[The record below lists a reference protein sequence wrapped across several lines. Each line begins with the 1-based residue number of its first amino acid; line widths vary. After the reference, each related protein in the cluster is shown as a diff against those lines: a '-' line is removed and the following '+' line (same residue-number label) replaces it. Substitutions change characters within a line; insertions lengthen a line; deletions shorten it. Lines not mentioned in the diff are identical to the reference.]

1 MSAKTFLTILL
12 GTLLGVSQVY
22 AATSSDDL
30 AGKRLDKLETTVMN
44 PNLPLEKRI
53 RALRKLY
60 SDQFVNGK
68 IDRTFCIWDPLG
80 KSGPI
85 ASAADDQKLRS
96 LHYGMDLT
104 IIAYQDEKKLVD
116 ELRSGDVCDA
126 ALISGGSVLEFNR
139 FSGTIESM
147 GGLPERQHLQLLMQ
161 VLASPKM
168 ADRLTGD
175 EYVFLG
181 LATIG
186 GTYAFM
192 GDRSQRSLMSLKN
205 RKLAISEDD
214 AAMAAIASSIRADAV
229 PGSMMASVQT
239 FADGEAS
246 SMISSIIAYLV
257 MGSGQVSPNIG
268 ILREPLAQ
276 STVQLI
282 GRLDKFP
289 AGLAQILREDFLFK
303 FENYARRVDKEQ
315 AIIPENF
322 WIDMNEADKAK
333 QEIMLRDVR
342 LKLRDQGVYD
352 PAMLRL
358 ERKIRCK
365 FAPGRDECTNPV
377 E

>member
-126 ALISGGSVLEFNR
+126 ALISGGSALEFNR

-181 LATIG
+181 L
-186 GTYAFM
+186 
-192 GDRSQRSLMSLKN
+192 
-205 RKLAISEDD
+205 
-214 AAMAAIASSIRADAV
+214 V
-229 PGSMMASVQT
+229 
-239 FADGEAS
+239 
-246 SMISSIIAYLV
+246 
-257 MGSGQVSPNIG
+257 
-268 ILREPLAQ
+268 
-276 STVQLI
+276 
-282 GRLDKFP
+282 
-289 AGLAQILREDFLFK
+289 
-303 FENYARRVDKEQ
+303 
-315 AIIPENF
+315 
-322 WIDMNEADKAK
+322 
-333 QEIMLRDVR
+333 
-342 LKLRDQGVYD
+342 
-352 PAMLRL
+352 
-358 ERKIRCK
+358 C
-365 FAPGRDECTNPV
+365 
-377 E
+377 